1 MIEDV
6 LYQGIEKSGGS
17 NDSTE
22 NYKDVEFYKWDDSY
36 VGSSSAF
43 TDICTW
49 QSKEFTF
56 GDASQECVIYNVKMT
71 YKTSDSDSS
80 AVDGKMYL
88 IYNDGTGDV
97 TPEELTPSTSFNGT
111 EGKWKTIKFKAAVNR
126 HCNTA
131 KIKFESTAAQALD
144 AGFEIN
150 DIAIVYRNK
159 STK

>member
-71 YKTSDSDSS
+71 YKTSSSD
-80 AVDGKMYL
+80 
-88 IYNDGTGDV
+88 
-97 TPEELTPSTSFNGT
+97 
-111 EGKWKTIKFKAAVNR
+111 
-126 HCNTA
+126 
-131 KIKFESTAAQALD
+131 
-144 AGFEIN
+144 
-150 DIAIVYRNK
+150 
-159 STK
+159 